1 MNTVSFARVRPH
13 LRAKDTIRGLPSRT
27 GPTRPLSAR
36 ATKYLVHQCTGLD
49 ECLDDL
55 VYPEVWSTYERETH
69 SLHGELGR
77 IGLSAL
83 QTVLGTQL
91 MQGELFLLVDGTAHP
106 HFEFYFPQEEVL
118 AV

>member
-1 MNTVSFARVRPH
+1 VNTGSIAISA
-13 LRAKDTIRGLPSRT
+13 LICAGKIQSGALPSRT
-27 GPTRPLSAR
+27 GPDWAAIGSRY
-36 ATKYLVHQCTGLD
+36 KYLVHQCNGLD
-49 ECLDDL
+49 ECLDSL
-55 VYPEVWSTYERETH
+55 VYPEVWSTYEKETH

-83 QTVLGTQL
+83 QTVLGTQM

-106 HFEFYFPQEEVL
+106 HFESYFPQEEVL

>member
-1 MNTVSFARVRPH
+1 MNAW
-13 LRAKDTIRGLPSRT
+13 I
-27 GPTRPLSAR
+27 
-36 ATKYLVHQCTGLD
+36 
-49 ECLDDL
+49 DL
-55 VYPEVWSTYERETH
+55 VYPEVWSSYEKETH

-83 QTVLGTQL
+83 QTVLGTQM

-106 HFEFYFPQEEVL
+106 RFEFYFPQEEVL